1 MELPIANKELKIAQ
15 IAQIN
20 QLFQLLNLS
29 LLWVYSYAKEQKCKR

>member
-1 MELPIANKELKIAQ
+1 MELPIANKELKISQ

-29 LLWVYSYAKEQKCKR
+29 LLWVNSYVKEQKCKR

>member
-1 MELPIANKELKIAQ
+1 MELPIANKELKISQ

-29 LLWVYSYAKEQKCKR
+29 LLWVNLNANKQKCK